1 MSRIRKNE
9 TKVTEDLNSKAAEA
23 VTKMFQ
29 NGDVRAAVFGLI
41 QNVDDSV
48 NTIINAVSQAIV
60 KKLLDNTSFLDKLA
74 KNVIDSG
81 VMNEVKHHVPS
92 ITAVRTTR
100 FLTWMNEWRPW
111 KRLTRR
117 YVATVMHKNSIAGGN
132 CLLIHGTPED
142 QKSATDAVLS
152 LCKTMLGLELTTGYI
167 DGSHRLG

>member
-1 MSRIRKNE
+1 MSRSRKNE

-60 KKLLDNTSFLDKLA
+60 KKLLGNPSFLDKLA
-74 KNVIDSG
+74 KNVIDSARG
-81 VMNEVKHHVPS
+81 KASCPS

-100 FLTWMNEWRPW
+100 SLTWMNEWRPW

-117 YVATVMHKNSIAGGN
+117 YDS
-132 CLLIHGTPED
+132 
-142 QKSATDAVLS
+142 DAQE
-152 LCKTMLGLELTTGYI
+152 TAY
-167 DGSHRLG
+167 